1 MKLAIMQPYFFPYV
15 GYFSLMDYADYF
27 ISFDTA
33 QYISHGWINRNRIL
47 SSNGE
52 PIYMT
57 VPIKKATRETAIKDI
72 EIDNTQDWKG
82 KIFGQLT
89 AYKRKAPKYK
99 ETTDVLYDILNSSDT
114 TLLSRLN
121 FHILKSIANYLGIEC
136 DFDEFSEMNL
146 AVSDV
151 SEPDEWALNISKAL
165 GANEYVNPPGGIT
178 FFDKNMYDNAGI
190 ELKFLKSKLK
200 PYIQRIGRWEPGLS
214 IIDVMM
220 FCDKDEILDILKDY
234 TFM

>member
-47 SSNGE
+47 SSNGK

-136 DFDEFSEMNL
+136 DFDVFSEMNL

-165 GANEYVNPPGGIT
+165 GTNEYVNPPGGIT
-178 FFDKNMYDNAGI
+178 FFDKNKYDNAGI
-190 ELKFLKSKLK
+190 KLKFLKSNLK

-214 IIDVMM
+214 IVDVMM
-220 FCDKDEILDILKDY
+220 FCDRNEIMDMLNDY
-234 TFM
+234 SFI

>member
-1 MKLAIMQPYFFPYV
+1 
-15 GYFSLMDYADYF
+15 
-27 ISFDTA
+27 
-33 QYISHGWINRNRIL
+33 
-47 SSNGE
+47 
-52 PIYMT
+52 MT
-57 VPIKKATRETAIKDI
+57 VPIKKAARETAIKDI

-82 KIFGQLT
+82 KILGQLT

-99 ETTDVLYDILNSSDT
+99 ETTAVLYDILNSSDM

-136 DFDEFSEMNL
+136 DFDVFSEMNL

-178 FFDKNMYDNAGI
+178 FFDKNKYDNVGI
-190 ELKFLKSKLK
+190 ELKFLKSNLK